1 MRALHTRKLLPRGER
16 EALFIARDRETERA
30 CPKFNLCR
38 ENRVTRSLARSI
50 SHTTDERGHTFSET
64 ETTLHKGAHTAFTIF
79 PTFTHDS
86 RDTSHRGN
94 AARGELTIMGCVW
107 SHQERAHES
116 GYTLPYGFIR
126 YMPIFLPRTHHTPHT
141 PKSTHT
147 HARIHTYTRT
157 RTDTVHARPQ
167 PTRGPPELL
176 QPSPRLPSAASG
188 SAGSLR
194 HS

>member
-1 MRALHTRKLLPRGER
+1 MSEVQLMSREPSDSVSRQVDLAHHRRER
-16 EALFIARDRETERA
+16 TYFLSR
-30 CPKFNLCR
+30 
-38 ENRVTRSLARSI
+38 
-50 SHTTDERGHTFSET
+50 SET
-64 ETTLHKGAHTAFTIF
+64 ETTLHKGARTAFTIF
-79 PTFTHDS
+79 PIHTDHDS
-86 RDTSHRGN
+86 HERHVTPRGN
-94 AARGELTIMGCVW
+94 AARGELTITGCVW

-126 YMPIFLPRTHHTPHT
+126 FMPIFFATHTPHT